1 MSMTVDG
8 LVPLESIQ
16 LGGRSFWEQ
25 PEAEREAAFAALRKQ
40 DPIRFF
46 PEVEWVPGFELGDGF
61 WALTRHA
68 DVWHVSRHPALFSS
82 VPSIVIADQNPDVA
96 EFFGSMI
103 ALDDPR
109 HFRLRSI
116 VQKAFT
122 PKMVAQVEDSVAER
136 ARSLVARMIERH
148 PDRRCDFVAEV
159 AAPLPLQII
168 CAMMGIPEEDEG
180 LVFHWTN
187 VILGVGDEEMGDYAA
202 FEVVSQEIAAYAV
215 AMAEDRRANPRN
227 DLCTA
232 LVEAEVDGDRLS
244 SMEIASFFILL
255 ATAGNETTRNAISH
269 GLLELTRN
277 PDQRDLWW
285 SDFDAHAKTA
295 AEEIVRWASPVIYMR
310 RRANEDT
317 EIAGVK
323 IAAGDKVVM
332 FYNSANRDETHFE
345 DPHRFDVTRT
355 PNDHVGYGAGGP
367 HFCLGANL
375 ARREIMMA
383 FRELHEQVPDIRSC
397 GEPAMLSSMFIHG
410 IKRLECEW

>member
-1 MSMTVDG
+1 
-8 LVPLESIQ
+8 
-16 LGGRSFWEQ
+16 
-25 PEAEREAAFAALRKQ
+25 
-40 DPIRFF
+40 
-46 PEVEWVPGFELGDGF
+46 
-61 WALTRHA
+61 
-68 DVWHVSRHPALFSS
+68 
-82 VPSIVIADQNPDVA
+82 VIPDQNPDVA

-109 HFRLRSI
+109 HHRLRSI

-122 PKMVAQVEDSVAER
+122 PKMVAQVEDAVAER
-136 ARSLVARMIERH
+136 ARTLVARMVERH
-148 PDRRCDFVAEV
+148 PDRRCDFVAEF

-180 LVFHWTN
+180 LVFQWTN
-187 VILGVGDEEMGDYAA
+187 VILGVGDEEMGDYES
-202 FEVVSQEIAAYAV
+202 FERVSQEIAAYAV
-215 AMAEDRRANPRN
+215 AMAEDRRVNPRN

-285 SDFDAHAKTA
+285 SDFDTHAKTA

-310 RRANEDT
+310 RRATEDT

-332 FYNSANRDETHFE
+332 FYNSANRDETHFK
-345 DPHRFDVTRT
+345 DPYRFDVTRT

-383 FRELHEQVPDIRSC
+383 FRELHEQVPDVRSC
-397 GEPAMLSSMFIHG
+397 GEPAMLSSNFIHG

>member
-25 PEAEREAAFAALRKQ
+25 PEAEREAAFVALRKQ